1 MFFLKN
7 VVEISKHCIHYFF
20 IGQLLCLIYAARY
33 DVDITS
39 SKYKECLH
47 CDVLIFTLSE
57 FWPPHFAFSDGSVF
71 AFCIGFIIIKCFLI
85 YEA

>member
-39 SKYKECLH
+39 SKYKEWLH
-47 CDVLIFTLSE
+47 CDVLIFKL
-57 FWPPHFAFSDGSVF
+57 FKPNFGLHIFLLVQAVGSHS
-71 AFCIGFIIIKCFLI
+71 ALDSS
-85 YEA
+85 